1 MKINKK
7 WQAAAAGAIAIALIG
22 GGAGAANA
30 APAVGDP
37 VNPQPADSAQPGSK
51 GGFFLWDG
59 NTGELADGNDGVR
72 VYGKDEPMITSASST
87 DVLAEINP
95 AITADPADAR
105 PVTGA
110 TTFTQT
116 WAFISETNETDLR
129 GGINTWNAYHVDAA
143 SGPNGGTLTS
153 DFTLSAFSSGPGGI
167 ADDIAAGG
175 SYWYGIAFTNS
186 NGVQVVDAVY
196 REITIEAGTG
206 NYTVSPMVLVEDEV
220 PPVDVIEESELV
232 GAELG
237 SAEPAVD
244 TTVVPIAGGAANAN
258 KTLNV
263 GVYAAGARTDLGT
276 VTLDAD
282 GNGSVDVAGE
292 GLAANTAHKLF
303 LYELDGEGDE
313 ILVGWDAFTL
323 TATLPPN
330 QDTTDLSVEVTNS
343 GKFAIVAPAAQSID
357 LGDVR
362 RNRVSAPV
370 DLGAVTVFDDRDVLS
385 GWNLNITSSAFTG
398 PGATTVEANALGYAP
413 VGTTLFPGITAGAP
427 KLAGE
432 GTFGVLA
439 EGAPGSATGE
449 FEGAVVDTELTFKA
463 PINAAK
469 GVHNAVLTLDL
480 VSK

>member
-1 MKINKK
+1 MNISKK
-7 WQAAAAGAIAIALIG
+7 WQAAAAGAIALALVG
-22 GGAGAANA
+22 GGASAANA
-30 APAVGDP
+30 APGDP
-37 VNPQPADSAQPGSK
+37 INPQPEGSAAAGSK
-51 GGFFLWDG
+51 GGFFLFDG
-59 NTGELADGNDGVR
+59 NTGEPADSDGTR
-72 VYGKDEPMITSASST
+72 SYAKDETIIGSASAT
-87 DVLAEINP
+87 NVDAEIN
-95 AITADPADAR
+95 AAATR

-110 TTFTQT
+110 TTFTGVY
-116 WAFISETNETDLR
+116 AFISEKNSTDLM

-143 SGPNGGTLTS
+143 AGPNGGTLQPS
-153 DFTLSAFSSGPGGI
+153 LTLESFVDGPGGI

-175 SYWYGIAFTNS
+175 TYWYGIAYTNL
-186 NGVQVVDAVY
+186 NGVQVAGAVY
-196 REITIEAGTG
+196 REITIEPGTG
-206 NYTVSPMVLVEDEV
+206 NYTVTPSVLEGAA
-220 PPVDVIEESELV
+220 PVDVIEEAELV

-244 TTVVPIAGGAANAN
+244 TTVVPIAGGTANAN

-263 GVYAAGARTDLGT
+263 GVYAAGARIDLGT

-292 GLAANTAHKLF
+292 GLAANAAHKLF

-343 GKFAIVAPAAQSID
+343 GKFALVAPAAQSID

-398 PGATTVEANALGYAP
+398 PGATTVEASALGYAP